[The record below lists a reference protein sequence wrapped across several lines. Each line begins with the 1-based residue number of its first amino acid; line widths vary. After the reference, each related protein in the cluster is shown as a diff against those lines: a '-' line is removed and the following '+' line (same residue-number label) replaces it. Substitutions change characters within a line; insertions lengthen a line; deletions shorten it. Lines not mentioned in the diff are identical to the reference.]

1 MKVFLDTNVLIDYAA
16 QRPPFCQA
24 ANAIFQLAR
33 MKHIEICASSLSF
46 VTMVYVLRKQVTK
59 EDLYRC
65 LRGITS
71 YVFIT
76 EVGQLE
82 IHSAI
87 RAEWNDFEDA
97 VQYYSSLPKKIE
109 AIITRNKKDFKS
121 SNIPLMTP
129 EDFLDGLISKCF

>member
-1 MKVFLDTNVLIDYAA
+1 MRVFLDTNVLIDYAA

-33 MKHIEICASSLSF
+33 MKHIEICASSLTF

-59 EDLYRC
+59 EDMYRC

-71 YVFIT
+71 LVSVT

-82 IHSAI
+82 IYSAI

-97 VQYYSSLPKKIE
+97 VQYYSSLPGTID
-109 AIITRNKKDFKS
+109 AIITRNKKDFES
-121 SNIPLMTP
+121 SDIPLMTP
-129 EDFLDGLISKCF
+129 EEFLDGLTSRTR